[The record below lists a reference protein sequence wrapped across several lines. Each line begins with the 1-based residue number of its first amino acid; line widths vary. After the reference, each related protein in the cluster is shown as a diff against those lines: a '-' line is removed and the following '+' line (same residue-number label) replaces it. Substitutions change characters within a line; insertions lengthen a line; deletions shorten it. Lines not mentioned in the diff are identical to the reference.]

1 MLQAKYCKDEII
13 DILTNNAA
21 KGESALTSIA
31 DIVGIEIIAD
41 RVGTEIIADRV
52 GIEISVKNSVKV
64 KQQIKRFRWFRGSVL
79 PLSTQVRGFK
89 PS

>member
-1 MLQAKYCKDEII
+1 LQAKYFKDEII

-31 DIVGIEIIAD
+31 DIVGI
-41 RVGTEIIADRV
+41 EIIADRV